1 MKQMVKTDMKGF
13 GSESYLV
20 QFSGNGDE
28 GGYQYCEVAGPE
40 DEFVDFLIQ
49 GIRISAC
56 GMRREVG

>member
-20 QFSGNGDE
+20 QLTGNGDE

-40 DEFVDFLIQ
+40 EVSVDPLSQ
-49 GIRISAC
+49 GVRYS
-56 GMRREVG
+56 VFDV